1 MKIDIFRIL
10 EGTNLKGKSKLLY
23 IKFINTE
30 KKKISKLINDYEYIC
45 KYIGINGVLNEV
57 NYDIDGGEVLITFE
71 YKEVA
76 EFIIESLIEG
86 KKIEEIIK
94 KSINI
99 KNKIWEISL
108 LSKADDMN
116 IPVIKIDENSI
127 QIGYGAK
134 SKIITREQWEKDK
147 KIPMK
152 NDVMIPI
159 ISVTGTNGKTS
170 TVRLIHSILLK
181 LGYMSGLSS
190 TGGVFIGENLKTK
203 GDTTGFYSARMVL
216 KDKKIDVAVLE
227 TARGGIIK
235 KGLGYQSSKVGVITS
250 LSSDHLDMDG
260 ITTLEDL
267 VKVKN
272 LISEEIVSDGKLII
286 NANSHLVKNIK
297 TKVDLVLFHN
307 YRNEYIDKFMKMGKE
322 VWYVENNMIIYS
334 NKNKKIKLI
343 NINDI
348 PYTHYGI
355 SSGNIKNL
363 LAALSAIYTIHPN
376 IDEICHIV
384 RNIHCD
390 LRNNP
395 GRQNIFDI
403 YGYKIILDYGHNEE
417 AFREVFTLG
426 EKLKENR
433 MTGIISAP
441 GDRKNKF
448 IENLGKIASEFCD
461 EIIIK
466 ETFDRRGRSPLEISK
481 LLEKGAKEGKNKP
494 LVKLIMDECE
504 AVINAMKRAQKGD
517 VIVVFTQH
525 IDVLIPAMNKYL
537 DNVGIVKIDYK
548 PN

>member
-23 IKFINTE
+23 IKFIDTE
-30 KKKISKLINDYEYIC
+30 EKKISQLMNSYEYIC
-45 KYIGINGVLNEV
+45 KYIGIIGMFNEV
-57 NYDIDGGEVLITFE
+57 NYNINGAEVFITYE
-71 YKEVA
+71 YKEIAV
-76 EFIIESLIEG
+76 FIIESLIEG
-86 KKIEEIIK
+86 KKTEEIIQI
-94 KSINI
+94 SLNI
-99 KNKIWEISL
+99 KHNLWEISL
-108 LSKADDMN
+108 LNKSGDMK

-127 QIGYGAK
+127 QVGYGIN
-134 SKIITREQWEKDK
+134 SKVITREEWEKDK

-152 NDVMIPI
+152 NDGLIPI

-170 TVRLIHSILLK
+170 TVRLIHNILLK

-190 TGGVFIGENLKTK
+190 TGGVYIGKNLKAK

-216 KDKKIDVAVLE
+216 KDKKVEVAVLE

-235 KGLGYQSSKVGVITS
+235 KGLGYQSSRVGIITS

-272 LISEEIVSDGKLII
+272 LISEEIVPDGKLII
-286 NANSHLVKNIK
+286 NANTYLVKNIK
-297 TKVDLVLFHN
+297 TQVNLVLFHN

-322 VWYVENNMIIYS
+322 VWYVENDMIIYS

-343 NINDI
+343 NIKDI

-363 LAALSAIYTIHPN
+363 LGALSAIYTIHPN
-376 IDEICHIV
+376 LDEICRVI
-384 RNIHCD
+384 RNIYCD
-390 LRNNP
+390 LQSNP

-403 YGYKIILDYGHNEE
+403 DEYKIILDYGHNEE

-426 EKLKENR
+426 KKLKENR
-433 MTGIISAP
+433 MVGIISAP

-448 IENLGKIASEFCD
+448 IENLGNIASEFCD

-494 LVKLIMDECE
+494 IVKLIMDECE
-504 AVINAMKRAQKGD
+504 AVISSMKKAKKGD
-517 VIVVFTQH
+517 IIVVFTQH

-537 DNVGIVKIDYK
+537 TSMGIVKIDYK